1 LAEQEAGLRAQW
13 THFFGPARL
22 ISGLTLFFYVL
33 THNLNHALG
42 LISLDALEA
51 GRAPFVAFWRYPPI
65 QWLFYLAAVTHFLLA
80 MHALYNRHSLRMPFW
95 EAAQLV
101 LGISAPPLLM
111 LHFLGT
117 AIASEAF
124 GIQDGYDYVLLS
136 LFSNPK
142 LTAVQTAAVL
152 VTWIHGCIGL
162 AYWLRLKP
170 WFARARA
177 YLFAAAL
184 LVPVLALLGFAEAGR
199 AVMAL
204 AATPGWFADLVQR
217 RHIPGP
223 EAGAQLYSWL
233 YQGLMIYG
241 GILLGVLGLRLLR
254 SLLIR
259 RRSIQV
265 RYPDGRMVQIQPGT
279 TLLEASR
286 IGNIPHASVCGGR
299 GRCST
304 CRVKILAG
312 SAKLAPADEDELQVL
327 ARVGAA
333 PGTRL
338 ACQSRPTG
346 PIKIAPLLPATA
358 GPRYAAARPD
368 YHSGKEQEI
377 AVLFADLRGFTQFSE
392 QRLPYDVVFLLN
404 RYFRAMGE
412 AVNAA
417 GGHLDKF
424 IGDGVMALFGV
435 DGKPEL
441 ACTQAL
447 DAARRMGEN
456 LEALNM
462 AFLADLKTPLRIG
475 IGIHFGP
482 AIVGEMG
489 FGQTQTL
496 TAIGDTVN
504 TASRLETATKEFDCQ
519 LMISESVATGGGL
532 DLAIARRHDVSLRG
546 RTEMLVAY
554 AIKDAKQLA
563 EIR

>member
-1 LAEQEAGLRAQW
+1 M
-13 THFFGPARL
+13 ARP
-22 ISGLTLFFYVL
+22 Y
-33 THNLNHALG
+33 
-42 LISLDALEA
+42 
-51 GRAPFVAFWRYPPI
+51 
-65 QWLFYLAAVTHFLLA
+65 
-80 MHALYNRHSLRMPFW
+80 
-95 EAAQLV
+95 
-101 LGISAPPLLM
+101 
-111 LHFLGT
+111 
-117 AIASEAF
+117 
-124 GIQDGYDYVLLS
+124 
-136 LFSNPK
+136 LFS
-142 LTAVQTAAVL
+142 
-152 VTWIHGCIGL
+152 
-162 AYWLRLKP
+162 
-170 WFARARA
+170 
-177 YLFAAAL
+177 AAL
-184 LVPVLALLGFAEAGR
+184 LVPVLSLLGFAEAGR
-199 AVMAL
+199 EVMEH
-204 AATPGWFADLVQR
+204 ATDPAWFQDLVQR

-223 EAGAQLYSWL
+223 EAGARLYGWL
-233 YQGLMIYG
+233 YQGLWFYAAV
-241 GILLGVLGLRLLR
+241 LLAVLGARFLRFLV
-254 SLLIR
+254 IR
-259 RRSIQV
+259 RRAIQV
-265 RYPDGRMVQIQPGT
+265 RYPDGEMVQIQPGT

-312 SAKLAPADEDELQVL
+312 SSKLAPAGEDELKVL

-358 GPRYAAARPD
+358 GPRHAAARPD

-377 AVLFADLRGFTQFSE
+377 AILFADLRGFTQFSE

-435 DGKPEL
+435 EGKPEL
-441 ACTQAL
+441 ACAQAL

-456 LEALNM
+456 LEALNV
-462 AFLADLKTPLRIG
+462 AFMADLKTPLRIG

-489 FGQTQTL
+489 FGQTQSL

-504 TASRLETATKEFDCQ
+504 TASRLETATKEFHCQ
-519 LMISESVATGGGL
+519 LMISESVARAGGL
-532 DLAIARRHDVSLRG
+532 DLAIAERHDVSLRG
-546 RTEMLVAY
+546 RSEMLVAY
-554 AIKDAKQLA
+554 AIKDARKLA

>member
-1 LAEQEAGLRAQW
+1 MRAHW
-13 THFFGPARL
+13 NHLFGRARL
-22 ISGLTLFFYVL
+22 ISGLILFFYVL

-42 LISLDALEA
+42 LVSLDALEA
-51 GRAPFVAFWRYPPI
+51 GRQPFVAFWRTPPI
-65 QWLFYLAAVTHFLLA
+65 QWAFYLAATTHFVLA
-80 MHALYNRHSLRMPFW
+80 LRALYNRHSLHMPFW
-95 EAAQLV
+95 EAAQLI
-101 LGISAPPLLM
+101 LGMSAPPLLM

-117 AIASEAF
+117 AIASDAF
-124 GIQDGYDYVLLS
+124 GIEDGYDYVLLS
-136 LFSNPK
+136 LVSNPK
-142 LTAVQTAAVL
+142 LAMVQTAAVL
-152 VTWIHGCIGL
+152 VTWSHGCIGL

-170 WFARARA
+170 WFAKARP
-177 YLFAAAL
+177 YLFAVAL
-184 LVPVLALLGFAEAGR
+184 LIPVLALLGFAEAGR
-199 AVMAL
+199 EVLEQSHDPA
-204 AATPGWFADLVQR
+204 WFQDLVQR

-223 EAGAQLYSWL
+223 EAGARLYAWLETGLWL
-233 YQGLMIYG
+233 YL
-241 GILLGVLGLRLLR
+241 GILLAVLGLRLLR
-254 SLLIR
+254 SVLIR
-259 RRSIQV
+259 RRAIQV
-265 RYPDGRMVQIQPGT
+265 RYPDGRVVEIQPGT

-304 CRVKILAG
+304 CRVKILSG
-312 SAKLAPADEDELQVL
+312 SAKLDPPDADEMKVL

-358 GPRYAAARPD
+358 GPRHSAARPD

-377 AVLFADLRGFTQFSE
+377 AILFADLRGFTQFSE

-441 ACTQAL
+441 ACAQAL

-456 LEALNM
+456 LEAMNI
-462 AFLADLKTPLRIG
+462 AFMADLKTPLRIG

-489 FGQTQTL
+489 FGQTQSL

-519 LMISESVATGGGL
+519 LMISEPVARAGGL
-532 DLAIARRHDVSLRG
+532 DLAIAERHDVSLRG
-546 RTEMLVAY
+546 RSEMLVAY
-554 AIKDAKQLA
+554 AIKDAKQLG
-563 EIR
+563 EMR